1 MSAREKSFVTRKDER
16 LASTVL
22 EVGPSLRLD
31 SFDMA
36 DLQTWRDHTRDRID
50 GAIADHHF
58 LTRLQRQTV
67 RSWRYLAEHKHGLEI
82 IEAGYAINRTVT
94 TKSTVFAKWRKRL
107 SLINA
112 EERVLLHK
120 EQNLVSQ
127 TWKIWRT
134 AT

>member
-1 MSAREKSFVTRKDER
+1 MSAREKSFVTRRDER

-31 SFDMA
+31 SFDTA

-58 LTRLQRQTV
+58 LTRLKRQTV
-67 RSWRYLAEHKHGLEI
+67 RSWRYLAQHKQELET
-82 IEAGYAINRTVT
+82 IEAEYAINRNVN

-112 EERVLLHK
+112 EERVLLLR
-120 EQNLVSQ
+120 EQNLVGRS
-127 TWKIWRT
+127 WEIWRT